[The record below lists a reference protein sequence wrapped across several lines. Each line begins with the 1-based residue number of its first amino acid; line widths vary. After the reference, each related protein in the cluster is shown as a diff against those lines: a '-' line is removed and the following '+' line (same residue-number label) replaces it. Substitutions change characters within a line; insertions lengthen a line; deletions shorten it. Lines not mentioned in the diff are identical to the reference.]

1 MEKDIVIVGSG
12 GAGLSAAITAAKVGL
27 DVLVVEKTQYFGGT
41 TALSGGG
48 IWIPA
53 NSIAAAEGI
62 HDTPEA
68 AASYISG
75 VVGDIVRKDVLD
87 TFVNNGHKMLSFLLA
102 NSEVE
107 FVLNYAEPDYYQNI
121 EGAVL
126 KGRLLNP
133 VNYDGRVLGD
143 DLLKIRP
150 PLQEFNAPMGFMVS
164 FDDIPHL
171 MSVGKNVKSTIH
183 VLKMVGRYG
192 MDRIKYP
199 RGSHLTMGNAL
210 VARMLRSARAAGVSL
225 LDNAP
230 MTRLVSENGRVVGVE
245 IQRHGKTEVI
255 RARKGVILA
264 SGGFSASLEWR
275 RKYIPYP
282 EHHVSFLPDG
292 NTGDGLQSAIDLGA
306 ELEEGGHGNAAYT
319 VMSVYHKPDGTLGKY
334 PHVYLDRPKPGCIAV
349 NNEGKRFGNEADV
362 NLYKAMHDTGA
373 VPAHLIC
380 DHKFIKKY
388 GLGLVLPGGL
398 RLGKLLKAGY
408 IIKGDTLEELAQKIG
423 ADPAGLRATV
433 TQFNQYAA
441 DGNDPDFHKG
451 DSVVDQALGDPTHKP
466 NPCLGPIETGP
477 FYAVKIFPGDGS
489 TMLGLKVD
497 GQTRVLNKETGQPI
511 PGLYACGLDMN
522 VLWRGREPAHGSYNG
537 LGLTFGYVAARTV
550 AEDNRG

>member
-12 GAGLSAAITAAKVGL
+12 GAGLSAAITAAKSGL
-27 DVLVVEKTQYFGGT
+27 DVLVVEKTRYFGGT

-53 NSIAAAEGI
+53 NSIAEREGL

-68 AASYISG
+68 AAKYISG
-75 VVGDIVRKDVLD
+75 VVGDIVREDVLD
-87 TFVNNGHKMLSFLLA
+87 TFVHSGREMLDFLLA

-107 FVLNYAEPDYYQNI
+107 FSINHAEPDYYQDV
-121 EGAVL
+121 EGAVI

-133 VNYDGRVLGD
+133 VNYDGRLLERD
-143 DLLKIRP
+143 DLLAIRP

-171 MSVGKNVKSTIH
+171 MSVGKNVASTVH
-183 VLKMVGRYG
+183 VLKMVGRYA
-192 MDRIKYP
+192 MDRLKYP
-199 RGSHLTMGNAL
+199 RGTHLTMGNAL
-210 VARMLRSARAAGVSL
+210 IARMLRSARAAGVNL
-225 LDNAP
+225 LNNAP
-230 MTRLVSENGRVVGVE
+230 MKRLVSENGRVVGIE
-245 IQRHGKTEVI
+245 IEHNGKTEVI

-264 SGGFSASLEWR
+264 SGGFSASLDWR

-282 EHHVSFLPDG
+282 EHHVSFLPEG

-306 ELEEGGHGNAAYT
+306 ELEDGGQHGNAAFT
-319 VMSVYHKPDGTLGKY
+319 IMSVYHKPDGTLGKY
-334 PHVYLDRPKPGCIAV
+334 PHVYLDRTKPGCIAV
-349 NNEGKRFGNEADV
+349 NSEGKRFGNEAAVD
-362 NLYKAMHDTGA
+362 LYKSMHDTGS
-373 VPAHLIC
+373 VPAHLVC

-408 IIKGDTLEELAQKIG
+408 IIKGDTLEELARNIG
-423 ADPAGLRATV
+423 ADPANLAETV
-433 TQFNQYAA
+433 AKNNQYAK
-441 DGNDPDFHKG
+441 DGIDPEFHKG
-451 DSVVDQALGDPTHKP
+451 ETLVDKALGDPSHGP

-497 GQTRVLNKETGQPI
+497 GRTRVVNRETGQPI

-537 LGLTFGYVAARTV
+537 LGLTFGYVAART
-550 AEDNRG
+550 AAGD